1 VVKDCNKIKN
11 ISVAI
16 AGMYENCGNLAQQ
29 DAPLKNKFVTF
40 IEVFPC
46 I

>member
-16 AGMYENCGNLAQQ
+16 AGIYKNCSNLTQK
-29 DAPLKNKFVTF
+29 DAPLKKIKNV
-40 IEVFPC
+40 
-46 I
+46 